1 MYNCKWLLILISFNY
16 CPLLGGELA
25 WTSNVYIKSFV
36 MNSVQV
42 NYCQSVEDMA
52 AVSHSCV
59 TQPVCPNVKPFD

>member
-25 WTSNVYIKSFV
+25 WTSNVYLKSFV

-42 NYCQSVEDMA
+42 NYCQSVEDTA
-52 AVSHSCV
+52 LQLCHTACVSKCEA
-59 TQPVCPNVKPFD
+59 F